1 MSDPSPR
8 ILIVE
13 DNAEEIELLIKFL
26 TRSYRCDI
34 DVACDLEEVKRWLE
48 KKDYDFVITDAFVGD
63 FSATEVAK
71 EVQEKKSSPLIYLFS
86 EDENPEL
93 IKRFFE
99 DGVDIYFRK
108 GFKEMESMLISIRN
122 IFSKLKGR

>member
-1 MSDPSPR
+1 MIELSPR

-13 DNAEEIELLIKFL
+13 DDVEEIELLIKFL
-26 TRSYRCDI
+26 TRSYRCEI
-34 DVACDLEEVKRWLE
+34 DVVCELEEVKRWLE
-48 KKDYDFVITDAFVGD
+48 KKDYDFVITDAFVRE

-71 EVQEKKSSPLIYLFS
+71 AVREGKSSPIIYLFS

-108 GFKEMESMLISIRN
+108 GFKEMENLIISIKN